1 MKLTYSILALTL
13 SHAYAQEGTSILKG
27 AVVDGTW
34 TDVIPDDNY
43 GVRSVGIKAMPFD
56 YAIPSEDPRPENKV
70 VDIQFVNQ
78 SGETVQV
85 YWHDWSGVL
94 MPYGTMANGGAFTQ
108 STYVIS
114 VWSPHPP
121 GQPDA
126 EGFLINGS
134 EVWKVPY
141 DQ

>member
-1 MKLTYSILALTL
+1 MKLTYSIFALII
-13 SHAYAQEGTSILKG
+13 SHAQAYEGTSILKG
-27 AVVDGTW
+27 VPTDGSY
-34 TDVIPDDNY
+34 TDVIPDDDY
-43 GVRSVGIKAMPFD
+43 GVSSVGIKAMPFD
-56 YAIPSEDPRPENKV
+56 YGIPSDNPSPENKV

-94 MPYGTMANGGAFTQ
+94 MPYGTMPSGGTNNQ
-108 STYVIS
+108 RTYVIS

-121 GQPDA
+121 GQPEA